1 MNREEDLIT
10 CPYCGSLLVEQQEDK
25 YYCGFCVMTLGTHQI
40 QHNNERISVR
50 IRDFALDSY
59 MEKTTP
65 ELMRLSTFE
74 LLSLLKTIR
83 AERTDMYKYL
93 NVFYRVRTNEDTE
106 DFREKEEEAGAEY
119 EQVTRKMFV
128 IENVLRQ
135 RLGYVPHRIS
145 QQYLEQYL
153 YAMKKDKNNAMVI
166 KKKRSK

>member
-10 CPYCGSLLVEQQEDK
+10 CPYCGSLLVEQQEDE
-25 YYCGFCVMTLGTHQI
+25 YYCGFCVMNIGTHQI
-40 QHNNERISVR
+40 QHNHERISVR

-106 DFREKEEEAGAEY
+106 DFRDKEEEAGVEY
-119 EQVTRKMFV
+119 ERITRKMFV
-128 IENVLRQ
+128 VENVLRQ

-145 QQYLEQYL
+145 KEYLEQYL
-153 YAMKKDKNNAMVI
+153 RAMKKDKTTPMFVRRYRI
-166 KKKRSK
+166 

>member
-10 CPYCGSLLVEQQEDK
+10 CPYCGSLLVEHQEDK
-25 YYCGFCVMTLGTHQI
+25 YYCGFCVMTLGAHQI
-40 QHNNERISVR
+40 QHNHERISVR
-50 IRDFALDSY
+50 IRDFALDSS

-106 DFREKEEEAGAEY
+106 DFREKEEEAGA
-119 EQVTRKMFV
+119 
-128 IENVLRQ
+128 
-135 RLGYVPHRIS
+135 
-145 QQYLEQYL
+145 
-153 YAMKKDKNNAMVI
+153 
-166 KKKRSK
+166 